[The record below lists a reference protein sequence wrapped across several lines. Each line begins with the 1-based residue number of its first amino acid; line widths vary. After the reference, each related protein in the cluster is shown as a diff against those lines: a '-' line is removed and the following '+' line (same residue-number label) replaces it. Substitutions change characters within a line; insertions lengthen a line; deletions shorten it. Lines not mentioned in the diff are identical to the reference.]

1 MNEPARASTPRHTS
15 LEREFFAA
23 VPARAAPWHRR
34 LRSWLLLHALALRPV
49 QILLEKRNR
58 S

>member
-1 MNEPARASTPRHTS
+1 VNTRPVHTS

-23 VPARAAPWHRR
+23 VPPRKAPFKRR
-34 LRSWLLLHALALRPV
+34 IVWWLLLRLIALPPIQRL
-49 QILLEKRNR
+49 ILKRAR

>member
-1 MNEPARASTPRHTS
+1 MSEPRHTS

-23 VPARAAPWHRR
+23 VPPRAAPWHRR
-34 LRSWLLLHALALRPV
+34 LRWWLLLRALSLRPV
-49 QILLEKRNR
+49 QIFLEKRNR